1 MNIFDLYLDKII
13 ILIKKLNKEGS
24 IELPESVNGI
34 NVDIP
39 PSNFDCDISTNVAM
53 VLAKANKKSPI
64 EIANTLIDLIKSE
77 DEKIET
83 ISVAKPGFINIKFKA
98 IYWNNFI
105 KNVNENYKNF
115 GVNIKEKKQKYLI
128 EFVSANPTGP
138 LHVGHCRGAIIGD
151 VISNI
156 LIFNK
161 HDVSKEYYVN
171 DYGNQI
177 INFTKSVFF
186 RIREI
191 LFNEKFPIDNP
202 DLYPGDYLV
211 DIAKNI
217 IDKNKNLKFDKFDDV
232 SKKLTLLSVAEFLK
246 LIKTNLAN
254 LGIVHDKF
262 ISETQIVLNKEVEK
276 VIDNLKEKNLVYEGK
291 IKAPKAEEDDNW
303 IERKQLL
310 FKSTD
315 FGDDKDR
322 ALQKSDKSWTYFA
335 SDVAYHNNK
344 LNRGYDVLINIL
356 GADHAGYIKRITSA
370 VEALSSGKKKLVC
383 KVSQLVKLIKDG
395 KPFKMSKRKG
405 DYITLED
412 LISEVGKDATRF
424 IMLNRSSDVEL
435 DFDFEKVKEK
445 SKDNPLYYVQYC
457 FARISSVFR
466 HVDLDINKDLNI
478 SEYDFQY
485 SNDEIKILKKIAE
498 WPKCIEAASS
508 RLEPHRIPVYLYELS
523 SEFHSYWNMGKDN
536 PSKRFINDQKK
547 IPNDKLVFL
556 KVISNI
562 IRSGMNIVGVDTP
575 EKM

>member
-1 MNIFDLYLDKII
+1 MNIFDLYLDKIM

-24 IELPESVNGI
+24 IELPKSLNGI

-53 VLAKANKKSPI
+53 VLSKANKKSPI
-64 EIANTLIDLIKSE
+64 DIANTLIDLIKSE

-115 GVNIKEKKQKYLI
+115 GVNNKEEKQKYLI

-138 LHVGHCRGAIIGD
+138 LHVGHCRGAILGD

-177 INFTKSVFF
+177 INFTKSVFH

-191 LFNEKFPIDNP
+191 LNNEKFPIDSP
-202 DLYPGDYLV
+202 DLYPGDYLI

-217 IDKNKNLKFDKFDDV
+217 INNNKRLKFDKFEDI
-232 SKKLTLLSVAEFLK
+232 SKELTLLSVAESLK
-246 LIKTNLAN
+246 LIKNNLAN

-262 ISETQIVLNKEVEK
+262 TSETEIVLNKEVEK
-276 VIDNLKEKNLVYEGK
+276 VIQNLKEKNFVYEGK
-291 IKAPKAEEDDNW
+291 IKAPKGESDDQW
-303 IERKQLL
+303 VEREQLL

-344 LNRGYDVLINIL
+344 LNRGYNVLINIL
-356 GADHAGYIKRITSA
+356 GADHAGYIKRITSV

-405 DYITLED
+405 DYITVED

-466 HVDLDINKDLNI
+466 HVNLDINKDLNI
-478 SEYDFQY
+478 SEYNFQY

-498 WPKCIEAASS
+498 WPKCIEVASL

-523 SEFHSYWNMGKDN
+523 SEFHSYWNMGKDDPN
-536 PSKRFINDQKK
+536 KRFINDQKQ

-556 KVISNI
+556 KVISNV